1 MSVTAALKKVIDAR
15 PTDRDGG
22 PEERHHRRGDRTGD
36 GHEPEDSVQGDA
48 PHLRRADDDQDPCD
62 TDRCRGGHP
71 DP

>member
-22 PEERHHRRGDRTGD
+22 PEERHHRRGDRPGD
-36 GHEPEDSVQGDA
+36 GHELEDSVQGNA
-48 PHLRRADDDQDPCD
+48 PHLRRAADDHDLCDPDQY
-62 TDRCRGGHP
+62 RGGHP